1 MPLGP
6 LLMVNPR
13 RKRRRT
19 RNMPKRNRRGQFV
32 KTPKR
37 KRRRKNPWVSSG
49 RSGGSYSAYAKPKVT
64 TYRRRV
70 RKKKTTTKKRKPVR
84 RKNMAKSRKRSLAAK
99 KAWRTRRRRNSAQYN
114 PKRRRRRRRNVSQYN
129 PRRRKRKT
137 TRRRRRRN
145 PYVKAGRGG
154 GEVWIDGRTR
164 EYRTLYRKKRRKT
177 VAKRRKKRT
186 YKRKGKRRSYPRKRR
201 VYGKKRRSR
210 AMKAAWRR
218 RRKGYRRKGR
228 KKIFYRTRRG
238 RRVKRAYKSKRTGRY
253 SIWRNPDM
261 LKDIA
266 LPLGLASL
274 GFIGSALLMTAAPVQ
289 SQIAKLSPGTQKI
302 ARIGVPIAAALAIM
316 TFGPK
321 VKALAKY
328 SKHMYFLAF
337 GLAMAGGVAGLKEVL
352 SGTAIGTK
360 LGLSGYVSTPMRGYV
375 RRPLMGYVRQRG
387 LGQLEERAPRSL
399 GSAMK
404 RGGSAVQYRGAMVPA
419 HVPSQTMTRAVG
431 YLPGSSKPYGLGL
444 PQDTRRYNEFGFT
457 GVYDKATYE

>member
-1 MPLGP
+1 
-6 LLMVNPR
+6 
-13 RKRRRT
+13 
-19 RNMPKRNRRGQFV
+19 
-32 KTPKR
+32 
-37 KRRRKNPWVSSG
+37 
-49 RSGGSYSAYAKPKVT
+49 
-64 TYRRRV
+64 
-70 RKKKTTTKKRKPVR
+70 
-84 RKNMAKSRKRSLAAK
+84 MAKSRKRSLAAK

-114 PKRRRRRRRNVSQYN
+114 PKRRRRRRRNVAQYN
-129 PRRRKRKT
+129 PRRKRKT
-137 TRRRRRRN
+137 VRRRRRRRN
-145 PYVKAGRGG
+145 AWTRSGRSGG
-154 GEVWIDGRTR
+154 VTWVDARTKEGRA
-164 EYRTLYRKKRRKT
+164 LGLRKKRRKTSKRKGRKT

-186 YKRKGKRRSYPRKRR
+186 YKRKGKRRVYRRKGRR
-201 VYGKKRRSR
+201 RAYGKKRRSR

-302 ARIGVPIAAALAIM
+302 ARIGVPIAAAVAIM

-444 PQDTRRYNEFGFT
+444 PQDTRRYNEFGFS
-457 GVYDKATYE
+457 GVYDTATYE